1 MEYQQISLN
10 DYKIAGTVAKLH
22 DDRITKAWKNSQQNN
37 SETVA
42 NKNDKETRK
51 EKYLFPDKRQ
61 KFFDNL
67 DINIIVW

>member
-10 DYKIAGTVAKLH
+10 DYKIASTVAKLH
-22 DDRITKAWKNSQQNN
+22 DDRITKARKNSQQNN

-51 EKYLFPDKRQ
+51 EKYLFLDKRQ
-61 KFFDNL
+61 KFL
-67 DINIIVW
+67 IILILI

>member
-51 EKYLFPDKRQ
+51 EKYLFLDKRQ
-61 KFFDNL
+61 KTFDNL

>member
-10 DYKIAGTVAKLH
+10 DYKIAGTVAQLH

-51 EKYLFPDKRQ
+51 EKYLFLDKRQ
-61 KFFDNL
+61 KIFDNL